1 MMALA
6 STAVCSHVERIT
18 LLESVDL
25 RGYANEPMYRGMG
38 IDRDP
43 ADPEAAVL
51 IEQACRSFRD
61 QVAVMANALAVE
73 LDEIR
78 FHADFAVANEDLDV
92 GFMTIGRGRVAGIR
106 GTIAGWAGGRARLE
120 CRSVWKMG
128 DATTPDWPV
137 EHGYVIEVEGEPSFR
152 CRIEP
157 GKGWSGAGSTS
168 LPVVNAI
175 PAVVRAPAGIVNV
188 GDLPFVARSARCT
201 SSDPST
207 KETDDPTRRSGAQ
220 RPLGDTGVVHAL
232 RAMRRWQA
240 VERVAPGCSLSAR
253 GVPNQTTE
261 GGYGAA
267 ACAATASA
275 RATRTTFA
283 PRPGRN

>member
-188 GDLPFVARSARCT
+188 GDLPFVRAIGAVHIERSV
-201 SSDPST
+201 D
-207 KETDDPTRRSGAQ
+207 E
-220 RPLGDTGVVHAL
+220 GD
-232 RAMRRWQA
+232 R
-240 VERVAPGCSLSAR
+240 
-253 GVPNQTTE
+253 
-261 GGYGAA
+261 
-267 ACAATASA
+267 
-275 RATRTTFA
+275 
-283 PRPGRN
+283 